1 MEKKKE
7 KKRLVMSEPVL
18 LAIELLDDDN
28 DKIALIRALVAYG
41 KGEAVATDE
50 LYIKVEKAF
59 TYLTDVKR
67 QDSIY
72 TDDLQ
77 LFD

>member
-41 KGEAVATDE
+41 KGEAGATDE
-50 LYIKVEKAF
+50 LCYKVEKAF